1 MFLSVANEEAQS
13 KEQQPRAQAQAGF
26 NLIEAAIV
34 LGIVGLIV
42 GGIWAAA
49 ASAYE
54 NMRQQAASKNL
65 LSLAQNIRG
74 FYAQN
79 PSDTIDTDL
88 ENLFSL
94 GLLPADMVVGTTGS
108 HTLRHQWGGDV
119 TLTDATTSSGLA
131 SFQITFNKMNSEA
144 CRNFI
149 MRNSNAARGSGLLVV
164 GTDSGVVMDL
174 ANNSS
179 ATTDISNVNSK
190 CGNTTQKNVYFTFGL
205 RG

>member
-1 MFLSVANEEAQS
+1 MTTSVSQQGTQMVEEKARVS
-13 KEQQPRAQAQAGF
+13 KQAGF

-65 LSLAQNIRG
+65 LSLAQNVRG

-79 PSDTIDTDL
+79 PADSIDTDV

-94 GLLPADMVVGTTGS
+94 GLLPADMVVGTAGA
-108 HTLRHQWGGDV
+108 HTLRHQWGGAV
-119 TLTDATTSSGLA
+119 TLSDTSASGLA
-131 SFQITFNKMNSEA
+131 SFSITFTKMNSEA

-149 MRNSNAARGSGLLVV
+149 MRNANAARGSGLLVV
-164 GTDSGVVMDL
+164 GTDGGVVMDI

-179 ATTDISNVNSK
+179 ATTDIAGVNGR
-190 CGNTTQKNVYFTFGL
+190 CGSTTQRDVYFTFGL

>member
-1 MFLSVANEEAQS
+1 MTTLVT
-13 KEQQPRAQAQAGF
+13 EQEIPATEQRAHKQAGF

-79 PSDTIDTDL
+79 PSDTIDTDV

-94 GLLPADMVVGTTGS
+94 GLLPADMVVGSTGA
-108 HTLRHQWGGDV
+108 HTLRHQWGGAV
-119 TLTDATTSSGLA
+119 TLSDTSSSGLA
-131 SFQITFNKMNSEA
+131 SFSITFTKMNSEA

-164 GTDSGVVMDL
+164 GTDAGVVMDL

-179 ATTDISNVNSK
+179 ATTDISSVNTR
-190 CGNTTQKNVYFTFGL
+190 CGSTTQKDVYFTFGL